1 MAWSLRWDRVIS
13 LGLLVLSEMS
23 GDIILGIDNISLL
36 LLCALIS
43 VELYGAMIG
52 NDVLLLLGFAAIMF
66 VCLVRIRNR
75 KRISS

>member
-1 MAWSLRWDRVIS
+1 
-13 LGLLVLSEMS
+13 MS
-23 GDIILGIDNISLL
+23 GDIILGIDNTSLL

-66 VCLVRIRNR
+66 VYLVRIRNR